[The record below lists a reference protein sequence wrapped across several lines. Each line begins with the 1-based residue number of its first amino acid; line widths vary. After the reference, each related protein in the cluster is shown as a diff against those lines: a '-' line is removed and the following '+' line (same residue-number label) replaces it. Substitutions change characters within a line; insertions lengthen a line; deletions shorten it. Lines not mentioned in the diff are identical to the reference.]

1 MKNKKSIIVSII
13 ITTAILVIWMFQ
25 GRELPSATEVLLT
38 MAPQDELCTP
48 HQLPI
53 EHCFFC
59 KPALR
64 EPGRLW
70 CEGHER
76 YEDRCFICHPELED
90 TDRLWCEEH
99 KLYEDECIFCHP
111 ELRNLQPESEKKESA
126 VLPETNAKSLS
137 SSKLQCKE
145 HGVPEEECGICH
157 PTLLDNLLPG
167 QGLKVRLKS
176 SDSAVKAGVKTAI
189 PIAGS
194 SLANLV
200 FMSRVTYNQNQLAR
214 ITPRAGGV
222 VKKVLADLG
231 DVVSKDQVLVQI
243 VSPDIAKAKSD
254 YLSALANKALK
265 ELVFK
270 REKELV
276 GKKISSQQEYE
287 QALAEYQVAKNTTMM
302 THQQLLNYGLTEEEI
317 REVVNTRSSSSPLSI
332 LAPFPGTII
341 ARSAVIGEVVKP
353 GDILFNLADIST
365 MWLELTVP
373 EDRLS
378 PLKVGDLVEATFD
391 ALPEVSVRG
400 RLIWLASNIDE
411 QSRMMKAHASVVN
424 PDSLLKHG
432 MFGKVKILSEHSG
445 NGLRVPA
452 DTIHH
457 FDGKAFIFVK
467 LSNDLYEIRRVS
479 LGGKENNHVEIV
491 EGVTPQT
498 EVVVAHSFTLKSEFL
513 KSRLGAGCVD
523 E

>member
-1 MKNKKSIIVSII
+1 MKNIKLIIVAII
-13 ITTAILVIWMFQ
+13 IATAILVILMFQ
-25 GRELPSATEVLLT
+25 GRKLPSATEVPLT
-38 MAPQDELCTP
+38 MALQDALCTT
-48 HQLPI
+48 HQLPVGQ
-53 EHCFFC
+53 CFFC
-59 KPALR
+59 NPALR

-70 CEGHER
+70 CEEHKR

-90 TDRLWCEEH
+90 ADRLWCEEH
-99 KLYEDECIFCHP
+99 KLYEDECFFCHP
-111 ELRNLQPESEKKESA
+111 DLRNPQDESEGKETAIS
-126 VLPETNAKSLS
+126 PETKTKSLS
-137 SSKLQCKE
+137 SGKLQCKE

-157 PTLLDNLLPG
+157 PALLDNLLPG

-176 SDSAVKAGVKTAI
+176 SESAVKAGVKTAI

-200 FMSRVTYNQNQLAR
+200 FMSRITYNHNQLAR
-214 ITPRAGGV
+214 ITPLAGGV
-222 VKKVLADLG
+222 VKRVLADLG
-231 DVVSKDQVLVQI
+231 DVVSKGQVLVEI
-243 VSPDIAKAKSD
+243 VSPDIAKIKSD

-270 REKELV
+270 REKDLV
-276 GKKISSQQEYE
+276 KKKISSQQEYE

-302 THQQLLNYGLTEEEI
+302 THQQLLNYGLTEEQI
-317 REVVNTRSSSSPLSI
+317 RKVVEMRSTSSHLPI
-332 LAPFPGTII
+332 LAPFPGTLIE
-341 ARSAVIGEVVKP
+341 RNAVIGEVVKP
-353 GDILFNLADIST
+353 GDVLFTLADIST

-378 PLKVGDLVEATFD
+378 FLKVGDLVEATFD
-391 ALPEVSVRG
+391 ALPKVSVRG
-400 RLIWLASNIDE
+400 RLIWLASSIDE
-411 QSRMMKAHASVVN
+411 QSRMMKAHASVLN
-424 PDSLLKHG
+424 PNSLLKHG
-432 MFGKVKILSEHSG
+432 MFGKVRILPEHTV

-457 FDGKAFIFVK
+457 VDGKAFVFVK

-479 LGGKENNHVEIV
+479 LGGKENNHIEIV

-498 EVVVAHSFTLKSEFL
+498 EVVVTHSFTLKSEFL

>member
-1 MKNKKSIIVSII
+1 MKNKKSLLVAII
-13 ITTAILVIWMFQ
+13 ITTAFLVTWMFQ
-25 GRELPSATEVLLT
+25 EKELPSATEVPVT
-38 MAPQDELCTP
+38 MVLQDELCST

-53 EHCFFC
+53 GHCFFC
-59 KPALR
+59 NPELR
-64 EPGRLW
+64 EPRRLW
-70 CEGHER
+70 CEQHER
-76 YEDRCFICHPELED
+76 YEDRCFICHPELEN

-99 KLYEDECIFCHP
+99 KLYEDECFFCRP
-111 ELRNLQPESEKKESA
+111 DLRNPQDVSKGTETAIS
-126 VLPETNAKSLS
+126 PETKPLS

-145 HGVPEEECGICH
+145 HGVLEEECGICH
-157 PTLLDNLLPG
+157 PALLDNLLPG

-200 FMSRVTYNQNQLAR
+200 FMGRVTYNQNQLAR
-214 ITPRAGGV
+214 ITPLSRGV

-231 DVVSKDQVLVQI
+231 DVVAKGQILVEI

-270 REKELV
+270 RESELV
-276 GKKISSQQEYE
+276 KKKISSQQEYE

-302 THQQLLNYGLTEEEI
+302 THQQLLNYELTEEQI
-317 REVVNTRSSSSPLSI
+317 REVLDKRSSSSRLQI
-332 LAPFPGTII
+332 LAPFPGTLIE
-341 ARSAVIGEVVKP
+341 RNAVVGEVVEP
-353 GDILFNLADIST
+353 GDVLFTLADIST

-378 PLKVGDLVEATFD
+378 PLKVGGLVEATFD
-391 ALPEVSVRG
+391 ALPKVSVRG
-400 RLIWLASNIDE
+400 RLIWLASSIDE
-411 QSRMMKAHASVVN
+411 QSRMMKAHASVIN
-424 PDSLLKHG
+424 QNSLLKHG
-432 MFGKVKILSEHSG
+432 MFGKVKILPEHTV

-457 FDGKAFIFVK
+457 FDGKAFVFVK

-491 EGVTPQT
+491 EGLTPQT